1 MPLYSFTFV
10 YPYTIDADDR
20 TDVVARFG
28 RKLGKRLHTR
38 WPGRA
43 GSPRRGRENRFRCV
57 RVILSGPFRRC
68 RPRPPFHAACS
79 PAATAGVKWSVIGQF
94 ENVARKGDGGPVQ
107 SRQAAKKTVNQR
119 DIEEDASRSPALPLR
134 PFSCTFGTALTP
146 AGVAST
152 GSRFGHGPANRRRP
166 WPERL
171 DEGSCAIDRNR
182 IPSAQEPRARTRAG
196 TVCAPSPRASRPRT
210 GRRSG
215 TGTPL
220 VNVVNAAS

>member
-1 MPLYSFTFV
+1 MTSKLRCPHECISLRPTL
-10 YPYTIDADDR
+10 
-20 TDVVARFG
+20 FG
-28 RKLGKRLHTR
+28 TPHRPALVTR
-38 WPGRA
+38 A
-43 GSPRRGRENRFRCV
+43 SLPRRRISESQSCPSTASRSSTPTRSMRMIGRMSSRGLAASSQAVTHSMARTGRLPTSWTRKPISMRTGHLRNRGLRCV

-79 PAATAGVKWSVIGQF
+79 
-94 ENVARKGDGGPVQ
+94 
-107 SRQAAKKTVNQR
+107 
-119 DIEEDASRSPALPLR
+119 
-134 PFSCTFGTALTP
+134 P

-215 TGTPL
+215 VGTPL
-220 VNVVNAAS
+220 VNFVNAAS

>member
-1 MPLYSFTFV
+1 MT
-10 YPYTIDADDR
+10 
-20 TDVVARFG
+20 
-28 RKLGKRLHTR
+28 RKLRCPHECISLRPPLFGTSRRTALVTGAALPRPRLSESQSCPSTASR
-38 WPGRA
+38 S
-43 GSPRRGRENRFRCV
+43 SPRHSVTATRSMRIVGRMPSRGLAASSASGSHSMASTGRLPASWTRRPVSMRTGHLRNRGLRCV

-79 PAATAGVKWSVIGQF
+79 
-94 ENVARKGDGGPVQ
+94 
-107 SRQAAKKTVNQR
+107 
-119 DIEEDASRSPALPLR
+119 
-134 PFSCTFGTALTP
+134 P

-182 IPSAQEPRARTRAG
+182 IPSAQEPRERMRAG

-215 TGTPL
+215 VGTPL
-220 VNVVNAAS
+220 VNFVNAAS

>member
-1 MPLYSFTFV
+1 MSASVCAPHFLVLPTVRPLSHV
-10 YPYTIDADDR
+10 PACRGGGSARVSHAPLQLHVRLPLHDR
-20 TDVVARFG
+20 CGGSDGCRRAVWPQARQAVTHSMARTG
-28 RKLGKRLHTR
+28 RLPTSWTR
-38 WPGRA
+38 KPISMRTGHLRN
-43 GSPRRGRENRFRCV
+43 RGLRCV

-68 RPRPPFHAACS
+68 RPRPPLHAAC
-79 PAATAGVKWSVIGQF
+79 W
-94 ENVARKGDGGPVQ
+94 
-107 SRQAAKKTVNQR
+107 
-119 DIEEDASRSPALPLR
+119 
-134 PFSCTFGTALTP
+134 P

-152 GSRFGHGPANRRRP
+152 GLRCGHGPANRRRP

-215 TGTPL
+215 VGTPL
-220 VNVVNAAS
+220 VNFVNAAS